1 MKKAIRNLMM
11 LAMAVLL
18 TVGCGK
24 EKYTITV
31 TANPTAYGIV
41 NGSGE
46 YEDGATVTLSAV
58 PNIGY
63 RFVNWNDGVTDN
75 PRTVTV
81 TGDAVYVANFAT
93 IGDDPNPNPGPGPN
107 PGPAGDPSIH
117 VAFGDQ
123 EWDGVAII
131 QMDVSA
137 TMGKPAFE
145 LVVVQDQNLAQSV
158 AQFIIPAAEGSYQ
171 CNTANGDRYQAF
183 YFENGYDDMV
193 TVNEQE
199 VPRWMTFNEQCS
211 GTITA
216 LDLNANTISLTMN
229 ATLSNMYNVA
239 NGLEEETRPLS
250 ITLENVMYYPN
261 PMGK

>member
-1 MKKAIRNLMM
+1 M

-31 TANPTAYGIV
+31 TANPTAYGTV

-46 YEDGATVTLSAV
+46 YDNGATVTLSAV

-93 IGDDPNPNPGPGPN
+93 IGDNP
-107 PGPAGDPSIH
+107 DPSIH
-117 VAFGDQ
+117 IIFGNQ
-123 EWDGVAII
+123 EWDGMAII
-131 QMDVSA
+131 QMDASA

-145 LVVVQDQNLAQSV
+145 LVVIQDQNLEQSV
-158 AQFIIPAAEGSYQ
+158 AQFIIPAVEGSYQ
-171 CNTANGDRYQAF
+171 CNTANGDRYLAF
-183 YFENGYDDMV
+183 YFENGYSDMV
-193 TVNEQE
+193 TIDGQE
-199 VPRWMTFNEQCS
+199 VPHWVTFNDQCS
-211 GTITA
+211 GNITA
-216 LDLNANTISLTMN
+216 LDLNSNTISLTMN